1 MYLYFMQK
9 SFWIEDNL
17 LKIKEVS
24 MNGIYRGFYY
34 YQ

>member
-24 MNGIYRGFYY
+24 MNGVYI
-34 YQ
+34 